1 MRKHSLKR
9 PRKPKSFLVA
19 LVGICMALL
28 AFDFFLFYIP
38 FSGWALQSVI
48 IGVLLEYLGR
58 KRTLALLAV
67 IELMFIYS
75 YGGLMALAVI
85 IGLAGSSLF
94 VPVII
99 SSYLV
104 LIAAF
109 FFLGHLTNYLLHR
122 IHLFESL
129 EPKAAK

>member
-1 MRKHSLKR
+1 MKRHSLKH

-19 LVGICMALL
+19 LISVCIALL
-28 AFDFFLFYIP
+28 AVDFFLFYIP
-38 FSGWALQSVI
+38 FSGWALQAVI

-67 IELMFIYS
+67 IELMFIFS

-85 IGLAGSSLF
+85 IGLAGSKLF

-99 SSYLV
+99 SSYLA

-109 FFLGHLTNYLLHR
+109 FVLGHLTNYLLHR
-122 IHLFESL
+122 VHLFR
-129 EPKAAK
+129 A